1 MTVFDV
7 LVFAVPTFA
16 AINRFRGGGV
26 VALPGETPT
35 NARSQVRRLTF
46 LAAVAAFV
54 WWGDGWFAALVVTL
68 ALLAGLLTGWG
79 VPQGAAGGYN
89 SAPLEEFLPL
99 DWATTRLLALTNNA
113 GDARLWGVVWLTL
126 WGLLVG
132 LAPAFAMASAW
143 PLLWASMGVIYWAT
157 GNWMKHTTGNA
168 GDGRE
173 VAEWIFGGL
182 LGGTLALSMA
192 F

>member
-1 MTVFDV
+1 MITVFDV
-7 LVFAVPTFA
+7 LVFSVPAFA
-16 AINRFRGGGV
+16 ALNRFRGGGV
-26 VALPGETPT
+26 IGLWGETPT
-35 NARSQVRRLTF
+35 NARSQVRRMVF

-54 WWGDGWFAALVVTL
+54 WWG
-68 ALLAGLLTGWG
+68 
-79 VPQGAAGGYN
+79 
-89 SAPLEEFLPL
+89 
-99 DWATTRLLALTNNA
+99 
-113 GDARLWGVVWLTL
+113 VVWLTL
-126 WGLLVG
+126 WGLMVG